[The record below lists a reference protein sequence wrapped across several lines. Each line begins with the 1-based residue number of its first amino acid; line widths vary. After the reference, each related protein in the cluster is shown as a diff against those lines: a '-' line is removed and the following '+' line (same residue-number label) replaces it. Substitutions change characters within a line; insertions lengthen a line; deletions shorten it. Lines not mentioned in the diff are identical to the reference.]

1 MANYIEARV
10 TNVHHWRDK
19 LFSFMTSRDPSLRF
33 ENGQFIMVGL
43 DVDGR
48 RVARAYSIASAN
60 YADALEFYSI
70 KVSGGLLTSR
80 LQHIREGDAVWLS
93 TKPTGTL
100 LIRDLH
106 PGKRLFLLCTGT
118 GIAPFASVIRDPET
132 YQQFERIIL
141 VRGARR
147 VRDLAYGNALVE
159 QLREDQFLGD
169 NACARLVDYSA
180 VTREPFIRK
189 GRITTLIETEQ
200 LFSDLSIAPLDAT
213 HDRVMLCGGA
223 SMLKD
228 LRTLLERRGFRMSS
242 GVGEPGDFVVER
254 AFVGT

>member
-1 MANYIEARV
+1 MANYIESRV
-10 TNVHHWRDK
+10 TNVHHWSDK

-43 DVDGR
+43 EVDGR

-60 YADALEFYSI
+60 YEDELEFYSI
-70 KVSGGLLTSR
+70 KVSNGLLTSR
-80 LQHIREGDAVWLS
+80 LQRIREGDAVWLS

-100 LIRDLH
+100 LIRDLL
-106 PGKRLFLLCTGT
+106 PGRRLFLLCTGT
-118 GIAPFASVIRDPET
+118 GIAPFASVMRDPET
-132 YQQFERIIL
+132 YQRFEQIVL
-141 VRGARR
+141 VRCACW

-159 QLREDQFLGD
+159 QLREDEFLGD
-169 NACARLVDYSA
+169 NACARLMDYST
-180 VTREPFIRK
+180 VTREPFIRQ

-200 LFSDLSIAPLDAT
+200 LFHDLNISPLDAT

-228 LRTLLERRGFRMSS
+228 LRTLLEHRGFRMSP
-242 GVGEPGDFVVER
+242 GVGEAGDFVVER
-254 AFVGT
+254 AFVET